1 MWLQPQRPKSPKTR
15 ISCFPGIRFRG
26 CAIFLLT
33 AHLNHPLKY
42 PHGYPHKNHTPGIL
56 QPPAYITQNAES
68 IKRTFIFWGKQN
80 KLISERSKKSIQ
92 ARSKN
97 LPKSKLLTLHNK
109 YSATIEC
116 KKLSP
121 QTIEGLRGI
130 SAGKSPSGT
139 YKTIRRRF
147 QRPIFEPGGFAGS
160 VQGLTSWVWRR
171 RPEPP
176 RQPSSLWRYHRR

>member
-1 MWLQPQRPKSPKTR
+1 VWPQPQRPKSSKPK
-15 ISCFPGIRFRG
+15 ISSFSGADFRG
-26 CAIFLLT
+26 CDIFLLT

-42 PHGYPHKNHTPGIL
+42 PQGYSHKITPRGFYNRRHI
-56 QPPAYITQNAES
+56 AENAES

-171 RPEPP
+171 RPEP
-176 RQPSSLWRYHRR
+176 RLQPSSLLRYHRR